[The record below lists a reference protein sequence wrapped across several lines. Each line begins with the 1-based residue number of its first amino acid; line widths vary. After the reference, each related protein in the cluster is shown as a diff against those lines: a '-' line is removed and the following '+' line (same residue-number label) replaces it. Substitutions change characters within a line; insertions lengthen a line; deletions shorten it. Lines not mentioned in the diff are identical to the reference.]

1 MAELKEQ
8 ALLERIGQ
16 LTVDYENKV
25 ADLRVALTQITDQKD
40 QVTRERD
47 ALIAANE
54 QMAQQNVAPPPEE
67 PKVLE
72 GTVVQ

>member
-25 ADLRVALTQITDQKD
+25 ADLRVAVTQIAQ
-40 QVTRERD
+40 ERD

-54 QMAQQNVAPPPEE
+54 QQAQQRVPPTSEE

-72 GTVVQ
+72 GNVVP

>member
-1 MAELKEQ
+1 MSELKEQ

-25 ADLRVALTQITDQKD
+25 ADLRVALTQVSQ
-40 QVTRERD
+40 ERD
-47 ALIAANE
+47 GLIAANE
-54 QMAQQNVAPPPEE
+54 QQAEQRVPPTPEE

-72 GTVVQ
+72 GNVVS

>member
-1 MAELKEQ
+1 MSELKEQ

-16 LTVDYENKV
+16 ITVESENKV
-25 ADLRVALTQITDQKD
+25 ADLRVALTQTTEQRDQAI
-40 QVTRERD
+40 RERD

-54 QMAQQNVAPPPEE
+54 QTAQQNVAPPPEE

-72 GTVVQ
+72 GTVVS